1 MYILVLDVNFDGEV
15 FKEYF
20 VFVGDGFRMN
30 KLGEFVFMVFSKM
43 YLKIKEF

>member
-1 MYILVLDVNFDGEV
+1 MLDVNFDGEVFKV

-43 YLKIKEF
+43 YLEIKEF